1 MRYNYDGNYKTI
13 FTTDISRG
21 SYHKMSGSLTF
32 YIFFQASAGAA
43 AADVLANKEAD
54 LAESYMEEA
63 LNSGL
68 EKIYTKIHPFR

>member
-1 MRYNYDGNYKTI
+1 
-13 FTTDISRG
+13 
-21 SYHKMSGSLTF
+21 MSGSLTF
-32 YIFFQASAGAA
+32 YIFFQASAGEA

>member
-1 MRYNYDGNYKTI
+1 
-13 FTTDISRG
+13 
-21 SYHKMSGSLTF
+21 MSGSLTF